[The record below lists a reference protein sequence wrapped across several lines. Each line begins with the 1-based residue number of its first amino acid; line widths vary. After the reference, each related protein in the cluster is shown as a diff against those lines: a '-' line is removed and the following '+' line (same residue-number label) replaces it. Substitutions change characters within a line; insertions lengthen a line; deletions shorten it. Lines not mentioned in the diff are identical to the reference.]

1 MSCTIELRGVGYE
14 NAAGVLFSPI
24 DLRLQHRQ
32 KIGIWGDNGCG
43 KTTLLKICAG
53 LREPTHGEIR
63 LFHQPILDKKDYH
76 PFRHR
81 VQLLFQDSD
90 DQFICPTVLEDVAFG
105 PLNAGDEPEQARLK
119 AQQILE
125 KLNVLHLQEKSPFM
139 LSGGQKRLVALASA
153 LVMEPD
159 ILLLDEPSNGLDH
172 ASREKLARIIADLHC
187 TTLIVSHDREFL
199 NLAAC
204 ERIFTL
210 NQQGLH

>member
-1 MSCTIELRGVGYE
+1 MSCTIELKGVGYE
-14 NAAGVLFSPI
+14 SAAGVLFAPI

-43 KTTLLKICAG
+43 KTTLLKVCAG
-53 LREPTHGEIR
+53 LREPTHGEIH
-63 LFHQPILDKKDYH
+63 LFHQPILSKKDYH

-105 PLNAGDEPEQARLK
+105 PLNMGDEPQEAKRK
-119 AQQILE
+119 AQKILTE
-125 KLNVLHLQEKSPFM
+125 LNVWHLQGQSPFA

-187 TTLIVSHDREFL
+187 TTLIVSHDRQFL
-199 NLAAC
+199 GMAAC
-204 ERIFTL
+204 ERIYEL
-210 NQQGLH
+210 DREGLR